1 MVAGL
6 MVQNSLDAALQGF
19 FWEMATNS
27 TPLKI
32 NMEPKNGD
40 FEDDFP
46 FQRGDFQV
54 PCYFSG
60 GDPSKN

>member
-1 MVAGL
+1 MGE
-6 MVQNSLDAALQGF
+6 SLKFLGKNRTD
-19 FWEMATNS
+19 TH
-27 TPLKI
+27 LKI

-54 PCYFSG
+54 PC
-60 GDPSKN
+60 